1 MHEDLLFVNEFLSFK
16 RGNDG
21 VSIVRKVK
29 SKTQLPADLIE
40 ENVSGHFCHCEE
52 LKLSQALL

>member
-1 MHEDLLFVNEFLSFK
+1 MHEDLLFFNEFLSFK

-21 VSIVRKVK
+21 VSIVREVK
-29 SKTQLPADLIE
+29 SETQLPAHLVE
-40 ENVSGHFCHCEE
+40 EYVRGHLCHCEE